1 MREADGIIVPGVGAF
16 DQGIRNLKLFSED
29 LPGVVE
35 DGVPVLGIY
44 VGMQVLFEE
53 SEEGKE
59 EG

>member
-16 DQGIRNLKLFSED
+16 DDGIRNLTPFSEE
-29 LPGVVE
+29 LLGVVE
-35 DGVPVLGIY
+35 DGVPVLGICI
-44 VGMQVLFEE
+44 GMQVLFEE